1 MAVWQMSMDP
11 VALIVLVVFVVL
23 VGLVLLAGLILVV
36 ALARR
41 KPVKPPPAPSIPAAP
56 KVSPIPC
63 APSPSRPSPPPLTSH
78 TPYLL
83 AEGGSLHGQP
93 LRIQPAPG
101 GLTLGRGP
109 DNDVVLDSMMASR
122 HHAQVMPEGAQYVL
136 YDRDSTNGT
145 YVNDQRVYR
154 HTLAPGDRVQIGDC
168 VFTFVAPGQPVPKPS
183 APFASRD
190 LAQQYHVRTTFDKEY
205 ELLELLGCGGMS
217 VVYKAQDTAG
227 QIVAIKILD
236 VTDEWVRTKF
246 IQEGKI
252 GEVLRGHPRIC
263 SVLELR
269 RSSDGRLYLVEEYI
283 EGVSLRKRIGAPMSP
298 DQVTSVTGQVC
309 EALHFAHQHNIVHRD
324 IKPENIMIGSDG
336 MVKVTDFGIAKLT
349 SSVTITKD
357 RIVGTPEY
365 ISPEQARGDEQIKPA
380 SDIYSLG
387 VVLYEM
393 LTGRLPFDRPRSGEE
408 REAWYTLIRQHIKE
422 APTPP
427 SRLTPSVTPHLE
439 RVVLRALEKES
450 SKRFATA
457 AEMAQAIGYDS
468 STVRR
473 AVPEPALQA
482 MQLVVVEGTAPGKT
496 IPLAEA
502 DVEIGRTQLDPT
514 NLMISRRHAILSRRG
529 QAWWLKDI
537 SRNGTWVNGQR
548 VYDQVPLDGDALIEI
563 GGAKLRL
570 MPQPGEA

>member
-1 MAVWQMSMDP
+1 MAVYQMSVDP
-11 VALIVLVVFVVL
+11 VALIVLSAFVVL
-23 VGLVLLAGLILVV
+23 VGLILLAGLILAV
-36 ALARR
+36 LARR
-41 KPVKPPPAPSIPAAP
+41 RSVKPPPAPPIPATP
-56 KVSPIPC
+56 KVSPIP
-63 APSPSRPSPPPLTSH
+63 ASPGHPSPPLAQQ
-78 TPYLL
+78 TPYLV
-83 AEGGSLHGQP
+83 AEGGALRGQP

-122 HHAQVMPEGAQYVL
+122 YHAQVMPEGAQYIL

-168 VFTFVAPGQPVPKPS
+168 AFTFVAPGQPAPKLPAPS
-183 APFASRD
+183 TSKD
-190 LAQQYHVRTTFDKEY
+190 LAQQYPLHKAFEGFMF
-205 ELLELLGCGGMS
+205 LELLGCGGMS
-217 VVYKAQDTAG
+217 VVYKAQDMASG

-263 SVLELR
+263 SVHELR

-283 EGVSLRKRIGAPMSP
+283 EGEALRRRIGAPLPP
-298 DQVTSVTGQVC
+298 DQVVSVIGQVC

-324 IKPENIMIGSDG
+324 IKPENIMIGSDD
-336 MVKVTDFGIAKLT
+336 MIKVTDFGIAKLT

-393 LTGRLPFDRPRSGEE
+393 LTGRLPFDRPHGGED

-422 APTPP
+422 VPTPP
-427 SRLTPSVTPHLE
+427 SRLTPGVTPRLE
-439 RVVLRALEKES
+439 RVVLRALEKEP
-450 SKRFATA
+450 SKRFVTA

-468 STVRR
+468 TAVRR
-473 AVPEPALQA
+473 VAPAPVLQA
-482 MQLVVVEGTAPGKT
+482 MQLMIVEGAAAGKT
-496 IPLAEA
+496 IPLVET
-502 DVEIGRTQLDPT
+502 DVEIGRTQLDPA

-529 QAWWLKDI
+529 QAWWLKDV

-548 VYDQVPLDGDALIEI
+548 VYDQVPLDSDALIEI

-570 MPQPGEA
+570 MSQPDEA

>member
-1 MAVWQMSMDP
+1 MVVWQMSMDP
-11 VALIVLVVFVVL
+11 VVSIVLVVFVVL
-23 VGLVLLAGLILVV
+23 VGLILLAGLILMV

-56 KVSPIPC
+56 KVSPIPG
-63 APSPSRPSPPPLTSH
+63 APGPSRPSPPPLISH

-83 AEGGSLHGQP
+83 AESGTLHGQP
-93 LRIQPAPG
+93 LHIQPAPG

-122 HHAQVMPEGAQYVL
+122 RHAQVMPEGAQYVL

-154 HTLAPGDRVQIGDC
+154 HTLAPGDRVQIGDW
-168 VFTFVAPGQPVPKPS
+168 VFTFVAPGQPAPKPS
-183 APFASRD
+183 APPVSKD
-190 LAQQYHVRTTFDKEY
+190 LAQQYPLHTVFEGFM
-205 ELLELLGCGGMS
+205 LLELLGYGGMS
-217 VVYKAQDTAG
+217 VVYKAQDAAG
-227 QIVAIKILD
+227 QIMAIKILD

-263 SVLELR
+263 SVHELR
-269 RSSDGRLYLVEEYI
+269 RSSDGRLYLVEEFI
-283 EGVSLRKRIGAPMSP
+283 EGASLRKHVGAPMPP
-298 DQVTSVTGQVC
+298 DQVISVAGQVC

-324 IKPENIMIGSDG
+324 IKPENIMLGSDG

-427 SRLTPSVTPHLE
+427 SRLTPSVAPHLE
-439 RVVLRALEKES
+439 RVVLRALEKEP

-457 AEMAQAIGYDS
+457 SEMALALGYDS
-468 STVRR
+468 STARR
-473 AVPEPALQA
+473 AAPEPALQA
-482 MQLVVVEGTAPGKT
+482 MQLVIVEGSAPSKT
-496 IPLAEA
+496 ILLAEA

-548 VYDQVPLDGDALIEI
+548 VYDQVPLDSGALIEI

-570 MPQPGEA
+570 VSQPGEA